1 MKRLTIVIIVLFLT
15 IGLFARGQGEKDI
28 MTLTWVASG
37 KPMAFPEWEDPEGF
51 SGAQEKLAAK
61 FEKENPGV
69 KVIVL
74 YRDVTQGSLTVDAMM
89 AKGEPPD
96 VWLDAQ
102 DYFIKYL
109 NDDYALRLEE
119 YIDTSIYYDHLIEP
133 FTINGHVYAL
143 PENNVAG
150 GFVINLDMLDS
161 IGYTMPEQKDWTTE
175 EFLRL
180 SAKLKAV
187 DIPSTMIITQNGISE
202 WNFPWLYAFGAE
214 MYRDNDYTKV
224 TINSPEAVQGLNYM
238 KKLVDLGYAY
248 PYPNELNE
256 DAAVDLFTTGQ
267 VFSSMMQNGH
277 TDYWLPQQVAQGVI
291 EKEFNLTFV
300 ETPHAPGRDH
310 TPGFGY
316 QTIAVGHKSD
326 NEERNKMVAELT
338 ALAASREM
346 QYYVIVGHG
355 GFPTIKGYAP
365 NEGTATKPSYKAIRE
380 LSSVAGQMD
389 LGAMSPHVEELR
401 RPWKP
406 LIQAFMD
413 SKITAEEVLDRYEAE
428 AIKIIATK

>member
-1 MKRLTIVIIVLFLT
+1 MKRLVIFAMIIFLT
-15 IGLFARGQGEKDI
+15 TGLFARGQGEKDV

-37 KPMAFPEWEDPEGF
+37 KPFAFPEWEDPEGYA
-51 SGAQEKLAAK
+51 GAQEKLAAK

-102 DYFIKYL
+102 DYFLKYL

-119 YIDTSIYYDHLIEP
+119 YIDTSIYYDHLIDL
-133 FTINGHVYAL
+133 FTKNGHVYAL

-150 GFVINLDMLDS
+150 GFAINLDMLDQ
-161 IGYTMPEQKDWTTE
+161 IGYTMPAQEDWTTD

-187 DIPSTMIITQNGISE
+187 GIPATMIITQNGISA

-214 MYRDNDYTKV
+214 MYKDGDYSKV
-224 TINSPEAVQGLNYM
+224 TINSPEAAAGLNYM

-256 DAAVDLFTTGQ
+256 DAAVELFTTGQ

-300 ETPHAPGRDH
+300 ETPHAPGREH
-310 TPGFGY
+310 TPAFGY

-326 NEERNKMVAELT
+326 NEERNKMVAKLT
-338 ALAASREM
+338 ALAASTDM
-346 QYYVIVGHG
+346 QYYTCVVGG
-355 GFPTIKGYAP
+355 GFPTIKGFEP
-365 NEGTATKPSYKAIRE
+365 NEGNAAKASRQAINKLRTA
-380 LSSVAGQMD
+380 AGQMD
-389 LGAMSPHVEELR
+389 LGDLSPHSQELV

-406 LIQAFMD
+406 LMQAFMD
-413 SKITAEEVLDRYEAE
+413 GKITAEEVLSQYEAE
-428 AIKIIATK
+428 AIKIIGTK

>member
-1 MKRLTIVIIVLFLT
+1 MKKILIVLIVLVLST
-15 IGLFARGQGEKDI
+15 SICFAVGQSEDV

-37 KPMAFPEWEDPEGF
+37 KPMAFPEWEDSEGYA
-51 SGAQEKLAAK
+51 GVQEKIAAQ

-102 DYFIKYL
+102 DYFLKYL

-119 YIDTSIYYDHLIEP
+119 YMDTSIYFDHLIDL
-133 FTINGHVYAL
+133 FTKDGHVYAL

-150 GFVINLDMLDS
+150 GFAINLDMLDQ
-161 IGYTMPEQKDWTTE
+161 IGYTMPAQEDWTTD

-180 SAKLKAV
+180 SAKLKAAG
-187 DIPSTMIITQNGISE
+187 IPSTMIITQNGISA

-214 MYRDNDYTKV
+214 MYRNGDYSKV
-224 TINSPEAVQGLNYM
+224 TINSPEAVEGLNYM

-248 PYPNELNE
+248 PHPNELNE
-256 DAAVDLFTTGQ
+256 DAAVELFTSGQ

-300 ETPHAPGRDH
+300 EAPHAPGREH
-310 TPGFGY
+310 TPVFGY

-326 NEERNKMVAELT
+326 DEERNKMIAKLT
-338 ALAASREM
+338 AAAASMDM
-346 QYYVIVGHG
+346 QYYVCVVAG
-355 GFPTIKGYAP
+355 GFPTIKGFEP
-365 NEGTATKPSYKAIRE
+365 DEGNAAKASYKAIRK
-380 LSSVAGQMD
+380 LSSIAGQMD
-389 LGAMSPHVEELR
+389 LGDLSQHSTELY
-401 RPWKP
+401 RPWK
-406 LIQAFMD
+406 LLMHAFMD
-413 SKITAEEVLDRYEAE
+413 GKITAEEVLSQYEAE
-428 AIKIIATK
+428 AIKIIGAK